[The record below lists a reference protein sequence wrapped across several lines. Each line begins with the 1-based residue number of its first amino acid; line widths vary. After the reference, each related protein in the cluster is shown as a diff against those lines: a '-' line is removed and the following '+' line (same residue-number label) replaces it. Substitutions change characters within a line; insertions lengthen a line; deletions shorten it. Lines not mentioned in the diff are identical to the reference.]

1 MRKQIFP
8 RPAVS
13 VLCAAVIMLL
23 PALAAYAVV
32 QPTRAF
38 YVNDSADVLTAATE
52 EYIVS
57 TGSSLAAQTGAQIVV
72 VTIPTLGGGSLE
84 EYATELFRTWGI
96 GDKEQNNG
104 LLLLCAVEDRL
115 FRVEVGYGLE
125 GDLPDGKTGR
135 MQDEY
140 LIPYLRQNLF
150 DEGIKN
156 CYNAFLAEVAAIYGV
171 TVTADAPVSPNAAG
185 SVSGE
190 VMSAVV
196 GGPLV
201 LMLAG
206 LVLLSGTLLRKL
218 LFGGVSAAVFAFG
231 WLTLGSFPGA
241 LLLTISGLVL
251 AFYTKKIADHKPT
264 KRIYDDNDD
273 DYHRYGGFGGGFR
286 GGGFGGGF
294 GGGGGF
300 SGGGGSSR
308 GF

>member
-1 MRKQIFP
+1 MKKQIFS
-8 RPAVS
+8 RLAVS
-13 VLCAAVIMLL
+13 VLCAAVIML
-23 PALAAYAVV
+23 PAVFSAYAVV
-32 QPTRAF
+32 PPTRAF

-52 EYIVS
+52 EYIVE

-72 VTIPTLGGGSLE
+72 VTIPTLGGESLE

-96 GDKEQNNG
+96 GDKQQNNG

-156 CYNAFLAEVAAIYGV
+156 CYNAFLGEVAAIYGV
-171 TVTADAPVSPNAAG
+171 TVTADAPVSPHAAG

-201 LMLAG
+201 ITLAG

-218 LFGGVSAAVFAFG
+218 LFGAVSAAVFAFG
-231 WLTLGSFPGA
+231 WLMLGSFAGS

-264 KRIYDDNDD
+264 KRIYDDD
-273 DYHRYGGFGGGFR
+273 DYHHYGGFGGGYR
-286 GGGFGGGF
+286 GGGGFGGGF
-294 GGGGGF
+294 GGGGF